1 MWKVDIK
8 PSAERRAMKMPEAQK
23 KLLLALRCDLE
34 ATGPVQPQWQNYSKL
49 GGNKHHCHL
58 SHKWVACWEETK
70 TGVQIEVYYAG
81 SRESAPY

>member
-1 MWKVDIK
+1 MWKVTIK
-8 PSAERRAMKMPEAQK
+8 PRAERKALKMPESQR
-23 KLLLALRCDLE
+23 KLLLALRNDLE
-34 ATGPVQPQWQNYSKL
+34 AFGPAQPEWPNYSKL

-58 SHKWVACWEETK
+58 SHRWVACWEETE

>member
-1 MWKVDIK
+1 MWNVTIK
-8 PSAERRAMKMPEAQK
+8 PRAERRAMKMPEAQR
-23 KLLLALRCDLE
+23 KLLLALQADLRVS
-34 ATGPVQPQWQNYSKL
+34 GPVQSEWPKYSKL

-58 SHKWVACWEETK
+58 SYHWVACWEETE